1 VRAKKEAAKQVGNA
15 IMGEFVKPEPAPRRT
30 ALVLDDEIQIGAL
43 VCKVLTT
50 MGIAARQFTDP
61 LEFLLAVKRSPPD
74 LLVVD
79 LQLGRADAVDV
90 IRQLDSLEYRGDV
103 LLISG
108 RDETVLR
115 EFERVG
121 RTHGL
126 RMLKSLPKPFR
137 AADLRDRLQTHAEPK
152 TCDPAVKQP
161 EPARTASD
169 PSLLEQA
176 LKSEWLE
183 LWYQPKVDL
192 KSFTVCGAEA
202 LIRARHPERGIV
214 PPSELLPPPGD
225 PLYKPLS
232 LFVINRALTDWRVFA
247 NRQFPIRLAVN
258 VPASILSAPGFVDFV
273 RNTLPSHPKF
283 PGLIVEVT
291 EDEVIRDLDW
301 IHEVATQLRLYNVS
315 LSIDD
320 FGSAYASLSRIKDLP
335 FREVKLD
342 RSFVTNCA
350 SDALKRG
357 LCQTVADL
365 AHCFGASACAEGV
378 EGEDDL
384 RCLTEL
390 GFDTAQ
396 GFIFAKPM
404 PCSELLE
411 FIARPL
417 KIPSAFYRP
426 AVGAE
431 VRRAAKS

>member
-1 VRAKKEAAKQVGNA
+1 
-15 IMGEFVKPEPAPRRT
+15 MGGFVNGQPAPPRT
-30 ALVLDDEIQIGAL
+30 ALVLDDEIQIGAV
-43 VCKVLTT
+43 VCKVLTA
-50 MGIAARQFTDP
+50 MGLAATQFTEP

-74 LLVVD
+74 ILVVD

-90 IRQLDSLEYRGDV
+90 IRQLDGLEYSGCV

-108 RDETVLR
+108 RDETTLR

-126 RMLKSLPKPFR
+126 RMLKSLQKPFR
-137 AADLRDRLQTHAEPK
+137 AADLRARLQTVTESTACEPAEKQSVPAQ
-152 TCDPAVKQP
+152 TANDPAM
-161 EPARTASD
+161 
-169 PSLLEQA
+169 LLEQA
-176 LKSEWLE
+176 LKSNWLE
-183 LWYQPKVDL
+183 LWYQPKVEL
-192 KSFTVCGAEA
+192 KSFSVSGAEA

-214 PPSELLPPPGD
+214 NPADLLPPAGD
-225 PLYKPLS
+225 ALYKPLS
-232 LFVINRALTDWRVFA
+232 LFVIRRALTDWRIFA
-247 NRQFPIRLAVN
+247 NRQYPIRLAIN

-273 RNTLPSHPKF
+273 RNALPPHPKF
-283 PGLIVEVT
+283 PGLIIEVT

-320 FGSAYASLSRIKDLP
+320 FGSAYASLSRLKDLP
-335 FREVKLD
+335 FHEVKLD

-357 LCQTVADL
+357 LCHTVVDL

-378 EGEDDL
+378 EMEDDL
-384 RCLTEL
+384 RCLVEL

-404 PCSELLE
+404 MSSELLE

-417 KIPSAFYRP
+417 KIPAAFYRP
-426 AVGAE
+426 APGTE
-431 VRRAAKS
+431 VRRAIKP